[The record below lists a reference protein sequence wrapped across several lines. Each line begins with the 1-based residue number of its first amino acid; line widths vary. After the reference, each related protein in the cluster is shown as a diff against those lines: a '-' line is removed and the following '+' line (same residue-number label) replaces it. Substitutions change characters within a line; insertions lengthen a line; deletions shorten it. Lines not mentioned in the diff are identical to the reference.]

1 MKKIPVYVNPYDK
14 VHFGPSTVMTLH
26 RFGIFDPDVARR
38 VPTLSPF
45 SAKLTAHL
53 RFQGIPFEPVAEQG
67 VGNAPR
73 GKVPFITV
81 DGVKVADSDLVIGFL
96 KTAFPDPD
104 AGLSDHQRAVG
115 HLVQRT
121 LEDHLYWIA
130 LIYEFYDQEG
140 SDWFFEHAFG
150 GMGPG
155 LQGLRDDMEDRTYKQ
170 GIARYTPD
178 EIVDKASKDLAAVAE
193 ILGENRYLLGTDR
206 PTSFDAVVFGMTILV
221 YQLREMH
228 PRLTD
233 YARSLPNL
241 TQYIG
246 NLLTEFFPDLD
257 RDFKVYCLEFA
268 ESWLLFEGNR
278 LMVRQ
283 SVPADSVSALRESA
297 LAAAGVRGIFT
308 NLIDGKSV
316 GARNT
321 LDVLDPATGELLAK
335 VPDIERDG
343 MDAAFAAARRA
354 FSSWSKLTWEARR
367 SILEKA
373 FENVKAHREELV
385 TLLMAEGGRPRS
397 LALWEVAAVLDDFA
411 PGVLAQSLPDVETT
425 QPGVGRVTRHY
436 APLGV
441 VAAISPW
448 NLPLLLSYDKVVPA
462 LIAGNTVV
470 LKPSFYTP
478 LTVLRVAELVRDIL
492 PAGILNVVTGGDNV
506 GPWMTSHPEAD
517 KISFT
522 GSTQTGRRV
531 FESASQTLKHLTLEL
546 GGNDAGIVLPDV
558 DVDAAIAPIFWG
570 MFLVNGQGC
579 ITIKRLLVHESRYD
593 EVAAALSKFAAEQV
607 LGDGFDPATTIGP
620 IQNRAQLLRLQAT
633 WAAIQKDGVAVLYR
647 GDEIEG
653 KGNFFPVTILDNPS
667 PHADYVK
674 LENFG
679 PLRSL
684 IKYGT
689 IDEAIEIANS
699 TDYGL
704 GGSVWGRDPAELDAV
719 AHRMEAGTVWINQ
732 HLVVNPNVPFGGNK
746 DSGFGVQYGAEGLK
760 EYCYLRVIS
769 AKT

>member
-1 MKKIPVYVNPYDK
+1 
-14 VHFGPSTVMTLH
+14 
-26 RFGIFDPDVARR
+26 
-38 VPTLSPF
+38 
-45 SAKLTAHL
+45 
-53 RFQGIPFEPVAEQG
+53 
-67 VGNAPR
+67 
-73 GKVPFITV
+73 
-81 DGVKVADSDLVIGFL
+81 
-96 KTAFPDPD
+96 
-104 AGLSDHQRAVG
+104 
-115 HLVQRT
+115 
-121 LEDHLYWIA
+121 
-130 LIYEFYDQEG
+130 
-140 SDWFFEHAFG
+140 
-150 GMGPG
+150 
-155 LQGLRDDMEDRTYKQ
+155 
-170 GIARYTPD
+170 
-178 EIVDKASKDLAAVAE
+178 
-193 ILGENRYLLGTDR
+193 
-206 PTSFDAVVFGMTILV
+206 
-221 YQLREMH
+221 
-228 PRLTD
+228 
-233 YARSLPNL
+233 
-241 TQYIG
+241 
-246 NLLTEFFPDLD
+246 
-257 RDFKVYCLEFA
+257 
-268 ESWLLFEGNR
+268 
-278 LMVRQ
+278 MVEQ

-373 FENVKAHREELV
+373 FETIKAHREELV

-492 PAGILNVVTGGDNV
+492 PAGFLNVVTGGDNV

-620 IQNRAQLLRLQAT
+620 IQNRAQLLRLQVT
-633 WAAIQKDGVAVLYR
+633 WAAIQKDSVAVLYR

-704 GGSVWGRDPAELDAV
+704 GGSVWGRDPSELDAV

>member
-1 MKKIPVYVNPYDK
+1 MV
-14 VHFGPSTVMTLH
+14 
-26 RFGIFDPDVARR
+26 
-38 VPTLSPF
+38 
-45 SAKLTAHL
+45 
-53 RFQGIPFEPVAEQG
+53 EQ
-67 VGNAPR
+67 
-73 GKVPFITV
+73 T
-81 DGVKVADSDLVIGFL
+81 
-96 KTAFPDPD
+96 
-104 AGLSDHQRAVG
+104 
-115 HLVQRT
+115 
-121 LEDHLYWIA
+121 
-130 LIYEFYDQEG
+130 
-140 SDWFFEHAFG
+140 
-150 GMGPG
+150 
-155 LQGLRDDMEDRTYKQ
+155 
-170 GIARYTPD
+170 
-178 EIVDKASKDLAAVAE
+178 
-193 ILGENRYLLGTDR
+193 
-206 PTSFDAVVFGMTILV
+206 
-221 YQLREMH
+221 
-228 PRLTD
+228 
-233 YARSLPNL
+233 
-241 TQYIG
+241 
-246 NLLTEFFPDLD
+246 
-257 RDFKVYCLEFA
+257 
-268 ESWLLFEGNR
+268 
-278 LMVRQ
+278 
-283 SVPADSVSALRESA
+283 VPAVSVSALRERA
-297 LAAAGVRGIFT
+297 LVAAAVRGTFA

-316 GARNT
+316 GARNS

-367 SILEKA
+367 AILEKA
-373 FENVKAHREELV
+373 LEKVKAHREELV

-411 PGVLAQSLPDVETT
+411 PGVLSQSLPDVETT
-425 QPGVGRVTRHY
+425 QPGVGRVTRRY

-462 LIAGNTVV
+462 LIA
-470 LKPSFYTP
+470 
-478 LTVLRVAELVRDIL
+478 VAELVRDIL
-492 PAGILNVVTGGDNV
+492 PAGILNVVTGADNV

-522 GSTQTGRRV
+522 ESTQTGRRV
-531 FESASQTLKHLTLEL
+531 FESASQTLKYLTLEL
-546 GGNDAGIVLPDV
+546 GGNDAAIVLPDV

-593 EVAAALSKFAAEQV
+593 EVAAALRKFAGDQV

-653 KGNFFPVTILDNPS
+653 EGNFFPVTILDNPS
-667 PHADYVK
+667 PDADYVK

-684 IKYGT
+684 IKYST

-704 GGSVWGRDPAELDAV
+704 GESVWGLDPAALVAV
-719 AHRMEAGTVWINQ
+719 AHRMEAGTIWINQ

>member
-1 MKKIPVYVNPYDK
+1 MKKIPVYVN
-14 VHFGPSTVMTLH
+14 
-26 RFGIFDPDVARR
+26 
-38 VPTLSPF
+38 
-45 SAKLTAHL
+45 
-53 RFQGIPFEPVAEQG
+53 
-67 VGNAPR
+67 
-73 GKVPFITV
+73 
-81 DGVKVADSDLVIGFL
+81 
-96 KTAFPDPD
+96 
-104 AGLSDHQRAVG
+104 
-115 HLVQRT
+115 
-121 LEDHLYWIA
+121 
-130 LIYEFYDQEG
+130 
-140 SDWFFEHAFG
+140 
-150 GMGPG
+150 
-155 LQGLRDDMEDRTYKQ
+155 
-170 GIARYTPD
+170 
-178 EIVDKASKDLAAVAE
+178 
-193 ILGENRYLLGTDR
+193 
-206 PTSFDAVVFGMTILV
+206 
-221 YQLREMH
+221 
-228 PRLTD
+228 
-233 YARSLPNL
+233 
-241 TQYIG
+241 
-246 NLLTEFFPDLD
+246 
-257 RDFKVYCLEFA
+257 
-268 ESWLLFEGNR
+268 R
-278 LMVRQ
+278 LMVEQ

-297 LAAAGVRGIFT
+297 LAAAGVRGIFK

-531 FESASQTLKHLTLEL
+531 FEFASQTLKHLTLEL

-746 DSGFGVQYGAEGLK
+746 DFGLWRAVWRRRPEGILLLARDFSQD
-760 EYCYLRVIS
+760 LRSIS
-769 AKT
+769 AIWRELQPSYRFTPTPNPALFQPSLAPAIEAAGRSTRKKPNDLSVRYL

>member
-1 MKKIPVYVNPYDK
+1 MKKIPVYVNPYDT

-121 LEDHLYWIA
+121 LEDNLYWIA

-150 GMGPG
+150 GIGPG

-178 EIVDKASKDLAAVAE
+178 EIVDKASKDLAAVA
-193 ILGENRYLLGTDR
+193 
-206 PTSFDAVVFGMTILV
+206 
-221 YQLREMH
+221 
-228 PRLTD
+228 
-233 YARSLPNL
+233 
-241 TQYIG
+241 
-246 NLLTEFFPDLD
+246 
-257 RDFKVYCLEFA
+257 
-268 ESWLLFEGNR
+268 
-278 LMVRQ
+278 
-283 SVPADSVSALRESA
+283 
-297 LAAAGVRGIFT
+297 VRGIFT

-367 SILEKA
+367 SVLEKA

-506 GPWMTSHPEAD
+506 GPWMTSHHEAD

-579 ITIKRLLVHESRYD
+579 ITI
-593 EVAAALSKFAAEQV
+593 
-607 LGDGFDPATTIGP
+607 
-620 IQNRAQLLRLQAT
+620 LRLQAT
-633 WAAIQKDGVAVLYR
+633 WSAIQKDGVAVLYR

-704 GGSVWGRDPAELDAV
+704 GGSVWGRDPAEMDAV

>member
-1 MKKIPVYVNPYDK
+1 MSKRIVKSSS
-14 VHFGPSTVMTLH
+14 PS
-26 RFGIFDPDVARR
+26 
-38 VPTLSPF
+38 SW
-45 SAKLTAHL
+45 
-53 RFQGIPFEPVAEQG
+53 
-67 VGNAPR
+67 PR
-73 GKVPFITV
+73 G
-81 DGVKVADSDLVIGFL
+81 G
-96 KTAFPDPD
+96 
-104 AGLSDHQRAVG
+104 
-115 HLVQRT
+115 
-121 LEDHLYWIA
+121 
-130 LIYEFYDQEG
+130 
-140 SDWFFEHAFG
+140 
-150 GMGPG
+150 
-155 LQGLRDDMEDRTYKQ
+155 
-170 GIARYTPD
+170 AREAWP
-178 EIVDKASKDLAAVAE
+178 
-193 ILGENRYLLGTDR
+193 
-206 PTSFDAVVFGMTILV
+206 
-221 YQLREMH
+221 
-228 PRLTD
+228 
-233 YARSLPNL
+233 
-241 TQYIG
+241 
-246 NLLTEFFPDLD
+246 
-257 RDFKVYCLEFA
+257 C
-268 ESWLLFEGNR
+268 
-278 LMVRQ
+278 
-283 SVPADSVSALRESA
+283 
-297 LAAAGVRGIFT
+297 
-308 NLIDGKSV
+308 GKSPLFWM
-316 GARNT
+316 T
-321 LDVLDPATGELLAK
+321 S
-335 VPDIERDG
+335 
-343 MDAAFAAARRA
+343 RRA
-354 FSSWSKLTWEARR
+354 FSR
-367 SILEKA
+367 KA
-373 FENVKAHREELV
+373 FPTWKPPNRALAGSPG
-385 TLLMAEGGRPRS
+385 TMRPSASSRPS
-397 LALWEVAAVLDDFA
+397 V
-411 PGVLAQSLPDVETT
+411 PGISRYFCRTT
-425 QPGVGRVTRHY
+425 E
-436 APLGV
+436 
-441 VAAISPW
+441 
-448 NLPLLLSYDKVVPA
+448 VVPA

-531 FESASQTLKHLTLEL
+531 FESVSQTLKHLTLEL

-593 EVAAALSKFAAEQV
+593 EGAAALSKFAAEQV

-667 PHADYVK
+667 PHADDVK

>member
-1 MKKIPVYVNPYDK
+1 M
-14 VHFGPSTVMTLH
+14 
-26 RFGIFDPDVARR
+26 
-38 VPTLSPF
+38 
-45 SAKLTAHL
+45 
-53 RFQGIPFEPVAEQG
+53 AE
-67 VGNAPR
+67 
-73 GKVPFITV
+73 
-81 DGVKVADSDLVIGFL
+81 
-96 KTAFPDPD
+96 
-104 AGLSDHQRAVG
+104 
-115 HLVQRT
+115 
-121 LEDHLYWIA
+121 
-130 LIYEFYDQEG
+130 
-140 SDWFFEHAFG
+140 
-150 GMGPG
+150 
-155 LQGLRDDMEDRTYKQ
+155 
-170 GIARYTPD
+170 
-178 EIVDKASKDLAAVAE
+178 
-193 ILGENRYLLGTDR
+193 
-206 PTSFDAVVFGMTILV
+206 
-221 YQLREMH
+221 
-228 PRLTD
+228 
-233 YARSLPNL
+233 
-241 TQYIG
+241 
-246 NLLTEFFPDLD
+246 
-257 RDFKVYCLEFA
+257 
-268 ESWLLFEGNR
+268 
-278 LMVRQ
+278 Q
-283 SVPADSVSALRESA
+283 SVPADSVSAFRESA
-297 LAAAGVRGIFT
+297 LAAAGVRGIFS

-354 FSSWSKLTWEARR
+354 FSSWSKLTWVARR

-558 DVDAAIAPIFWG
+558 PFSG
-570 MFLVNGQGC
+570 GC
-579 ITIKRLLVHESRYD
+579 S
-593 EVAAALSKFAAEQV
+593 
-607 LGDGFDPATTIGP
+607 
-620 IQNRAQLLRLQAT
+620 
-633 WAAIQKDGVAVLYR
+633 W
-647 GDEIEG
+647 
-653 KGNFFPVTILDNPS
+653 
-667 PHADYVK
+667 
-674 LENFG
+674 
-679 PLRSL
+679 
-684 IKYGT
+684 
-689 IDEAIEIANS
+689 
-699 TDYGL
+699 
-704 GGSVWGRDPAELDAV
+704 
-719 AHRMEAGTVWINQ
+719 
-732 HLVVNPNVPFGGNK
+732 
-746 DSGFGVQYGAEGLK
+746 
-760 EYCYLRVIS
+760 
-769 AKT
+769 